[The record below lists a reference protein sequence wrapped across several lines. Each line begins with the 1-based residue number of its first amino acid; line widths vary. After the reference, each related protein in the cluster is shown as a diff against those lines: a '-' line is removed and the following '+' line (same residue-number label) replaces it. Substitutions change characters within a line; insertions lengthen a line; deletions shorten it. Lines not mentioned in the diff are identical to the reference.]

1 MAIENRFNRRNST
14 ELRDV
19 KGVNYDI
26 EKIKKGL
33 TSEIIDVPK
42 HQSVE
47 ETAIWLSEMLENRKI
62 KA

>member
-1 MAIENRFNRRNST
+1 MAIENRLNRRNST

-19 KGVNYDI
+19 KGVNYNV

-33 TSEIIDVPK
+33 TSAVIDVPK
-42 HQSVE
+42 HQSIEKTV
-47 ETAIWLSEMLENRKI
+47 IWLSEMLEKRKI

>member
-1 MAIENRFNRRNST
+1 MTIENHLNRRNST

-19 KGVNYDI
+19 KGVNYDV

-33 TSEIIDVPK
+33 TSAVIDVPK
-42 HQSVE
+42 HQSIE
-47 ETAIWLSEMLENRKI
+47 ERTTWLLEMMEKRKI

>member
-1 MAIENRFNRRNST
+1 MAIENRLNRRNST

-33 TSEIIDVPK
+33 TSGAIDVPK

-47 ETAIWLSEMLENRKI
+47 ETAIWLSEMLEKRKI